1 MESKKIGHAVKRL
14 RTEKKKTVD
23 EAAREIGISQSYLSR
38 IENNTQVPSLKVI
51 EKIADYFNVHKSYLF
66 FDEESLDSF
75 TDPEKKLLAQKSIT
89 VDDLKKLNIVHENGS
104 KISEE
109 ELQIVIQHLKELRKL
124 KENYM
129 NDKG

>member
-23 EAAREIGISQSYLSR
+23 EAAKEIGISQSYLSR

-75 TDPEKKLLAQKSIT
+75 PDPEKKLLAQKSIT

-104 KISEE
+104 KITEE

-124 KENYM
+124 KESYM
-129 NDKG
+129 SDKD